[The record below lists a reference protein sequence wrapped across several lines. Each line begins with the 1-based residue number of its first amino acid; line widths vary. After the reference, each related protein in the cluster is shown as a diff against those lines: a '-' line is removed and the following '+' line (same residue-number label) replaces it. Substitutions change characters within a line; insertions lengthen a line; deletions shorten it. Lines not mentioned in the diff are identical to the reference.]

1 MSVNQGSLEMPR
13 YIRSPRGSRNSS
25 LKMRLVIAV
34 GIALFT
40 FISYMMKG
48 DINEITGEKQRVAL
62 TEQQEIILGLQ
73 ALPTIIKRHHGEHP
87 DQKSQDYVD
96 HVGNRLLQ
104 SLNKSL
110 QSQGRRNPYQFDFHL
125 LKDDQVINA
134 FALPGGQ
141 IFITA
146 ALFQQL
152 ETEGQLAGV
161 LGHEIGHVLSRHGA
175 QQMAKQELTQG
186 LVGAAGVAGGDVS
199 SAQMAQMIGSMV
211 NMKYG
216 RNDELESDRW
226 GIELMVMSGYDP
238 YAMIGVMDILKRA
251 AGAGKQPEIFST
263 HPDPGNRIEQIKN
276 YIQRTYSTN
285 LPPDLVP

>member
-1 MSVNQGSLEMPR
+1 MPR
-13 YIRSPRGSRNSS
+13 YIRSSHGSRNSS
-25 LKMRLVIAV
+25 LKLRLVIAV
-34 GIALFT
+34 GIALFA
-40 FISYMMKG
+40 FISYLMKG
-48 DINEITGEKQRVAL
+48 DVNEITGKNQRVAL
-62 TEQQEIILGLQ
+62 SEQQEIILGLQ
-73 ALPTIIKRHHGEHP
+73 AMPTIIKRHHGEHP
-87 DQKSQDYVD
+87 DQKSQNYVD
-96 HVGNRLLQ
+96 RVGSRLLQ

-110 QSQGRRNPYQFDFHL
+110 KSQGHRNPYQFDFHL

-146 ALFQQL
+146 ALYQQL

-175 QQMAKQELTQG
+175 QQMAKQELTRG

-226 GIELMVMSGYDP
+226 GIDLMVMAGYDP
-238 YAMIGVMDILKRA
+238 YAIIGVMEILKRS
-251 AGAGKQPEIFST
+251 AGAGKQPDLFST
-263 HPDPGNRIEQIKN
+263 HPDPGNRIELIKK
-276 YIQRTYSTN
+276 YIQKSYPSN
-285 LPPDLVP
+285 LPSDLVP

>member
-1 MSVNQGSLEMPR
+1 MPR
-13 YIRSPRGSRNSS
+13 YIRSVRGSRQSS

-48 DINEITGEKQRVAL
+48 DVNEITGENQRVAL
-62 TEQQEIILGLQ
+62 SEQQEIALGLQ
-73 ALPTIIKRHHGEHP
+73 ALPTIINRHHGEHP
-87 DQKSQDYVD
+87 DQEAQAYVD
-96 HVGNRLLQ
+96 RVGNRLLQ
-104 SLNKSL
+104 SLNESL
-110 QSQGRRNPYQFDFHL
+110 QKQGRHNPYQFDFHL
-125 LKDDQVINA
+125 LNDNQVINA

-146 ALFQQL
+146 ALYQQL

-186 LVGAAGVAGGDVS
+186 LVGAAGVAGGDVN

-226 GIELMVMSGYDP
+226 GIELMVLSGYDP
-238 YAMIGVMDILKRA
+238 YAMVGVMDILKRS

-263 HPDPGNRIEQIKN
+263 HPDPGNRIERIRN
-276 YIQRTYSTN
+276 YIQDTYPSS
-285 LPPDLVP
+285 LPSDLEP

>member
-1 MSVNQGSLEMPR
+1 MPR
-13 YIRSPRGSRNSS
+13 FIRSARGSRKSS
-25 LKMRLVIAV
+25 FKMRLVIAV

-40 FISYMMKG
+40 CISYMMKE

-62 TEQQEIILGLQ
+62 TEQQEIVLGLQ
-73 ALPTIIKRHHGEHP
+73 ALPTILKRHHGEHP

-104 SLNKSL
+104 NLNNSL
-110 QSQGRRNPYQFDFHL
+110 QAQGRRNPYQFEFHL

-186 LVGAAGVAGGDVS
+186 LVGAAGVAGGDIN

-226 GIELMVMSGYDP
+226 GIELMVKAGYDP
-238 YAMIGVMDILKRA
+238 YAMIGVMKILKRA
-251 AGAGKQPEIFST
+251 GGAGKQPEIFST
-263 HPDPGNRIEQIKN
+263 HPDPGNRIEQIKKH
-276 YIQRTYSTN
+276 IQSSFSSN
-285 LPPDLVP
+285 LPSDLIP

>member
-1 MSVNQGSLEMPR
+1 
-13 YIRSPRGSRNSS
+13 
-25 LKMRLVIAV
+25 MRLVIAA

-40 FISYMMKG
+40 LVSYLMKA
-48 DINEITGEKQRVAL
+48 DVNEITGENQRVAL
-62 TEQQEIILGLQ
+62 SEQQEIALGLQ
-73 ALPTIIKRHHGEHP
+73 AMPTIIRRHHGEHP
-87 DQKSQDYVD
+87 DQEAQAYVD
-96 HVGNRLLQ
+96 RVGNRLLQ
-104 SLNKSL
+104 SLNASL
-110 QSQGRRNPYQFDFHL
+110 QKQGRRNPYQFDFHL
-125 LKDDQVINA
+125 LNDNQVINA

-146 ALFQQL
+146 ALYKQL

-186 LVGAAGVAGGDVS
+186 LAGAAGVAGGDVN
-199 SAQMAQMIGSMV
+199 SAQLARMVGSMV

-226 GIELMVMSGYDP
+226 GIQLMVLAGYDP
-238 YAMIGVMDILKRA
+238 YAMIGVMDILKRS

-263 HPDPGNRIEQIKN
+263 HPDPGNRIERIKDF
-276 YIQRTYSTN
+276 IQRTYSSN
-285 LPPDLVP
+285 LPTDLKP

>member
-1 MSVNQGSLEMPR
+1 MPR
-13 YIRSPRGSRNSS
+13 YIRSARGSSQSS

-40 FISYMMKG
+40 FISYLMKG
-48 DINEITGEKQRVAL
+48 DINEITGENQRVAL
-62 TEQQEIILGLQ
+62 SEQQEIALGLQ
-73 ALPTIIKRHHGEHP
+73 ALPTIINRHHGEHP
-87 DQKSQDYVD
+87 DQDAQAYVD
-96 HVGNRLLQ
+96 RVGNRLLQ

-110 QSQGRRNPYQFDFHL
+110 QKQGRHNPYQFDFHL
-125 LKDDQVINA
+125 LNDNQVINA

-146 ALFQQL
+146 ALYQQL

-186 LVGAAGVAGGDVS
+186 LVGAAGVAGGDIS
-199 SAQMAQMIGSMV
+199 SARMAQMIGSMV

-226 GIELMVMSGYDP
+226 GIELMVQAGYDP

-263 HPDPGNRIEQIKN
+263 HPDPGNRIERIRN
-276 YIQRTYSTN
+276 YIQDTYPSS
-285 LPPDLVP
+285 LPSDLEP

>member
-1 MSVNQGSLEMPR
+1 MPR
-13 YIRSPRGSRNSS
+13 YIRSHRGSRNSS

-48 DINEITGEKQRVAL
+48 DTNEITGEKQRVSL
-62 TEQQEIILGLQ
+62 TEQQEIVLGLQ
-73 ALPTIIKRHHGEHP
+73 ALPTILERHHGEHP
-87 DQKSQDYVD
+87 DQESQEYVD
-96 HVGNRLLQ
+96 RVGNRLLQ

-125 LKDDQVINA
+125 LTDDQVINA

-152 ETEGQLAGV
+152 ESEGQLAGV

-199 SAQMAQMIGSMV
+199 SAKMAQMIGSMV

-226 GIELMVMSGYDP
+226 GIQLMVMAGYDP

-251 AGAGKQPEIFST
+251 AGAGRQPEIFST
-263 HPDPGNRIEQIKN
+263 HPDPGNRIEQIKK
-276 YIQRTYSTN
+276 YIERSYSTN
-285 LPPDLVP
+285 LPSDLIP

>member
-1 MSVNQGSLEMPR
+1 MPR
-13 YIRSPRGSRNSS
+13 YIRSVRGSRQSS

-48 DINEITGEKQRVAL
+48 DINEITGENQRVAL
-62 TEQQEIILGLQ
+62 SEQQEIALGLQ
-73 ALPTIIKRHHGEHP
+73 ALPTIINRHHGEHP
-87 DQKSQDYVD
+87 DQDAQAYVD
-96 HVGNRLLQ
+96 RVGNRLLQ
-104 SLNKSL
+104 SLNESL
-110 QSQGRRNPYQFDFHL
+110 QKQGRHNPYQFDFHL
-125 LKDDQVINA
+125 LNDNQVINA

-146 ALFQQL
+146 ALYQQL

-186 LVGAAGVAGGDVS
+186 LVGAAGVAGGDIS
-199 SAQMAQMIGSMV
+199 SARMAQMIGSMV

-226 GIELMVMSGYDP
+226 GIELMVQAGYDP

-263 HPDPGNRIEQIKN
+263 HPDPGNRIERIRN
-276 YIQRTYSTN
+276 YIQDTYPSR
-285 LPPDLVP
+285 LPSDLEP

>member
-1 MSVNQGSLEMPR
+1 MTR
-13 YIRSPRGSRNSS
+13 YIRSARGTRSSS
-25 LKMRLVIAV
+25 LKMRLVIAA

-48 DINEITGEKQRVAL
+48 DVNEITGENQRVSL
-62 TEQQEIILGLQ
+62 TEQQEIKLGLQ
-73 ALPTIIKRHHGEHP
+73 ALPAIIKRHHGEYP
-87 DQKSQDYVD
+87 DQDAQNYVD
-96 HVGNRLLQ
+96 QVGNRLLQ
-104 SLNKSL
+104 NFNASL
-110 QSQGRRNPYQFDFHL
+110 QKAGRKNPYQFDFHL
-125 LKDDQVINA
+125 LNDDQVINA

-146 ALFQQL
+146 ALFKQL

-186 LVGAAGVAGGDVS
+186 LAGAAGVAGGDVN

-216 RNDELESDRW
+216 RTDELESDRW
-226 GIELMVMSGYDP
+226 GIKLMVISGYDP
-238 YAMIGVMDILKRA
+238 YAMIGVMDILKRSA
-251 AGAGKQPEIFST
+251 STGRQPEIFST
-263 HPDPGNRIEQIKN
+263 HPDPGNRIDKIRN
-276 YIQRTYSTN
+276 YIQRTYPSG
-285 LPPDLVP
+285 LPSDLEP